1 MQAWNPIQV
10 RREEHKTC
18 AHILWELNM
27 QAQILYNTELMHIS
41 YENWICSDRS
51 YTIHK
56 LCTYLMGIE
65 YAGTNHTNQKG
76 RTQNLCTYP
85 TRIEYAGTDP
95 TQVKIRA
102 HILRELNMQAQI
114 LYKLEFVHLPY
125 ENWTCRHNRKG
136 RDRDGDQ
143 GYLEARASP
152 KQVEME
158 MEDKYCPEK
167 FKARAPNGHHKYVS
181 F

>member
-1 MQAWNPIQV
+1 
-10 RREEHKTC
+10 
-18 AHILWELNM
+18 
-27 QAQILYNTELMHIS
+27 
-41 YENWICSDRS
+41 
-51 YTIHK
+51 
-56 LCTYLMGIE
+56 MGIE

-125 ENWTCRHNRKG
+125 EN
-136 RDRDGDQ
+136 
-143 GYLEARASP
+143 
-152 KQVEME
+152 
-158 MEDKYCPEK
+158 
-167 FKARAPNGHHKYVS
+167 
-181 F
+181 

>member
-1 MQAWNPIQV
+1 
-10 RREEHKTC
+10 
-18 AHILWELNM
+18 M
-27 QAQILYNTELMHIS
+27 QAQT
-41 YENWICSDRS
+41 
-51 YTIHK
+51 
-56 LCTYLMGIE
+56 
-65 YAGTNHTNQKG
+65 TNHINQKG

-114 LYKLEFVHLPY
+114 LYKLEFVHLSY

-152 KQVEME
+152 EQVEME

-167 FKARAPNGHHKYVS
+167 FEARAPNGHHKYVS